1 MTPADSSPRILTG
14 RGRMVEPFLEMLKSG
29 RVLSQLCE
37 IYYQNTGMVISFHYP
52 GAGDSLEFYP
62 QEQRSDYCK
71 LVQSTPEGMR
81 RCLECDR
88 DGLASAR
95 RKGGFHIY
103 HCHAGLV
110 DVAIPIDFRGA
121 EIGSIYT
128 GQVVLEE
135 PTLKQMRALHARLA
149 LPRVSFERFA
159 RSFSKVK
166 VVDQNRLVFYARLL
180 DLLANYIVKAEN
192 EIHLQR
198 QVVLKDRELHR
209 REMEKAR
216 LEKTLKDLSIAVLAG
231 GRKGGAPTDG
241 PGSSGAPGPQIV
253 EKARGFIEAHYEQDI
268 TLEDVARAVFLSPN
282 YFSSLF
288 KKVTGTSFKSSL
300 TARRMQAAR
309 ELLAGTVLPIKEIVA
324 RSGFRDYNY
333 FNRTFRAVQ
342 GEPPAAFRARAGGD
356 GKRPAREG
364 GSGAR
369 KRIG

>member
-1 MTPADSSPRILTG
+1 
-14 RGRMVEPFLEMLKSG
+14 MVEPFLEMLKAG
-29 RVLSQLCE
+29 RVLNQLCE

-52 GAGDSLEFYP
+52 GAGDALEFYP

-71 LVQSTPEGMR
+71 LVQSTPEGLR

-88 DGLASAR
+88 EGLASAR

-110 DVAIPIDFRGA
+110 DVAIPIDFQGE
-121 EIGSIYT
+121 EIGRST
-128 GQVVLEE
+128 
-135 PTLKQMRALHARLA
+135 PDRSSSRSRRSSSCAALHARLA

-159 RSFSKVK
+159 EAFSTVK
-166 VVDQNRLVFYARLL
+166 VVDQNRLLFYARLL

-192 EIHLQR
+192 EIQPA
-198 QVVLKDRELHR
+198 E
-209 REMEKAR
+209 
-216 LEKTLKDLSIAVLAG
+216 AG
-231 GRKGGAPTDG
+231 RAEGPGAAPTGDG
-241 PGSSGAPGPQIV
+241 EGPAGKDPEGPQHRGPRRRAQGPPPTVGPSGAPGRQIV

-309 ELLAGTVLPIKEIVA
+309 ELLAGTALPIKEIVA

-333 FNRTFRAVQ
+333 FNRTFRATA
-342 GEPPAAFRARAGGD
+342 GRTTPARTASGGGD
-356 GKRPAREG
+356 GTRPEVVSEV
-364 GSGAR
+364 SG
-369 KRIG
+369 